1 MYLAMNRF
9 TVPLENAA
17 EFEELWLSRESRLQD
32 MDGFVSFHM
41 LKGPEE
47 DGRVL
52 YASHTV
58 WDSKKSS
65 APGPPARNS
74 ARSHARA
81 GQSRKLHEGVPRF
94 GRFPVDSGNRR
105 VATGVTPTVTRTA
118 PIFRSFDETKARAF
132 YIDWLGL
139 HGKAST
145 ALTPARRFTP
155 SCGLVSFTCT

>member
-58 WDSKKSS
+58 WDSEEKFR
-65 APGPPARNS
+65 AC
-74 ARSHARA
+74 HARA
-81 GQSRKLHEGVPRF
+81 GQTRKLHEGVPRF
-94 GRFPVDSGNRR
+94 EGFQSIQ
-105 VATGVTPTVTRTA
+105 A
-118 PIFRSFDETKARAF
+118 
-132 YIDWLGL
+132 ID
-139 HGKAST
+139 
-145 ALTPARRFTP
+145 ALQPA
-155 SCGLVSFTCT
+155 